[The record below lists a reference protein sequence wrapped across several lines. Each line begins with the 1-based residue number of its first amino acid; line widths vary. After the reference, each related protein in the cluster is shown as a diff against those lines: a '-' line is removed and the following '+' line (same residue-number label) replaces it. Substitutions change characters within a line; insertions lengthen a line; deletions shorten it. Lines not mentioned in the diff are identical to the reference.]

1 MKTVKGW
8 RCAVTIESCA
18 NQMFIHLRCCPT
30 FLACSP
36 FSSFRLLDIL
46 TRDLSYHQTFVKF
59 LSFSLSNPLSF
70 SHISISLY
78 YRSFVC
84 GFSQVDYE
92 SWKTG
97 NPTPSG
103 HAGTISWEWSS
114 KEVNEWMKFPELTR
128 ARNPLA
134 FSNDFPFYMSK
145 TITEKLQWV
154 PMQVPE
160 GQEPGGC
167 ASLRNLQVS
176 LELGM
181 DLLVLLL
188 MKNWVSS
195 FHRLRGC

>member
-1 MKTVKGW
+1 MKWW

-18 NQMFIHLRCCPT
+18 NQMFVHLRCCPT
-30 FLACSP
+30 FLACRP
-36 FSSFRLLDIL
+36 FSSFLLLDIL
-46 TRDLSYHQTFVKF
+46 TWSIIPPNFVKF

-78 YRSFVC
+78 YRSFVY

-114 KEVNEWMKFPELTR
+114 KEVNEWMKFPELTQ

-145 TITEKLQWV
+145 TITVRLCSESPCKSQR
-154 PMQVPE
+154 
-160 GQEPGGC
+160 G
-167 ASLRNLQVS
+167 RNRMAMLAWGTPRS
-176 LELGM
+176 AL
-181 DLLVLLL
+181 
-188 MKNWVSS
+188 SS
-195 FHRLRGC
+195 AWIS